1 MRVQP
6 FSDLEVIGETLLD
19 SLEQYHVRVHEVV
32 SKDVQEGHHLAFFL
46 GRKVNQIRD
55 IMTQEHLRILGVI
68 KKLES
73 QAAIGF
79 DFHP

>member
-1 MRVQP
+1 MRIQP
-6 FSDLEVIGETLLD
+6 FSELEVIGKALLD
-19 SLEQYHVRVHEVV
+19 SLEQHHVRVCEVII
-32 SKDVQEGHHLAFFL
+32 KDVQEGHHPAFFL

-73 QAAIGF
+73 
-79 DFHP
+79 